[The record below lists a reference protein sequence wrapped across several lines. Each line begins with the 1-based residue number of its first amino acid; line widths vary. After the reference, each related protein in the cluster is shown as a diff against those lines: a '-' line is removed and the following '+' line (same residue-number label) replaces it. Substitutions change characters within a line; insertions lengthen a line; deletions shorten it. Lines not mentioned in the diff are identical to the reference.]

1 MGSIFKPTMP
11 AMPPIPEP
19 KPLPEPVKAE
29 DPEREEEVKEKRRKV
44 LLNRK
49 GRRSTIL
56 TGPLGI
62 QESEEEQL
70 DTLLGK
76 KD

>member
-56 TGPLGI
+56 TGADGL
-62 QESEEEQL
+62 EDDDSTVSKK
-70 DTLLGK
+70 TLLG
-76 KD
+76 D